1 MRDFLLQRFDG
12 IRYFEKARYGTQK
25 VLSSLL
31 AVALRS
37 EVAVSKVSKYILI
50 ADDSEVVRRGVR
62 NILTSTSWEVCGEAI
77 DGPDAIQK
85 ATELLPDLVLL
96 DISMPGLSG
105 LDVARLLRE
114 KVPATCILVMSQ
126 HDPSVLL
133 PRALEAGAHACIDK
147 SRLALDLVPAIE
159 RIQAT

>member
-1 MRDFLLQRFDG
+1 VGREFAPIMR
-12 IRYFEKARYGTQK
+12 
-25 VLSSLL
+25 
-31 AVALRS
+31 
-37 EVAVSKVSKYILI
+37 ILI
-50 ADDSEVVRRGVR
+50 ADDSEIVRHGVR
-62 NILTSTSWEVCGEAI
+62 SILSPTSCEICGEAI

-114 KVPATCILVMSQ
+114 RLPATKILIMSQ
-126 HDPSVLL
+126 HDPAVLL

-159 RIQAT
+159 RIQSI

>member
-1 MRDFLLQRFDG
+1 VILSLVGREFAPIMR
-12 IRYFEKARYGTQK
+12 
-25 VLSSLL
+25 
-31 AVALRS
+31 
-37 EVAVSKVSKYILI
+37 ILI
-50 ADDSEVVRRGVR
+50 ADDSEIVRHGVR
-62 NILTSTSWEVCGEAI
+62 SILSPTSCEICGEAI

-114 KVPATCILVMSQ
+114 RLPATKILIMSQ
-126 HDPSVLL
+126 HDPAVLL

-159 RIQAT
+159 RLQAA

>member
-1 MRDFLLQRFDG
+1 MR
-12 IRYFEKARYGTQK
+12 
-25 VLSSLL
+25 
-31 AVALRS
+31 
-37 EVAVSKVSKYILI
+37 ILI

-62 NILTSTSWEVCGEAI
+62 NILAPTSWEICGEAR

-114 KVPATCILVMSQ
+114 KLPATTILIMSQ
-126 HDPSVLL
+126 HDPAVLL

-159 RIQAT
+159 RFQAA

>member
-1 MRDFLLQRFDG
+1 MR
-12 IRYFEKARYGTQK
+12 IRMNPPQSLGDTLSGTGA
-25 VLSSLL
+25 SSPTIM
-31 AVALRS
+31 R
-37 EVAVSKVSKYILI
+37 ILI

-62 NILTSTSWEVCGEAI
+62 NILAPTSCEICGEAI

-85 ATELLPDLVLL
+85 ATQLLPDLVLL

-114 KVPATCILVMSQ
+114 KVPATSILVMSQ

-159 RIQAT
+159 RFQAA

>member
-1 MRDFLLQRFDG
+1 MR
-12 IRYFEKARYGTQK
+12 
-25 VLSSLL
+25 
-31 AVALRS
+31 
-37 EVAVSKVSKYILI
+37 ILI

-62 NILTSTSWEVCGEAI
+62 NILAPTSWEVCGEAI

-85 ATELLPDLVLL
+85 ATQLLPDLILL

-114 KVPATCILVMSQ
+114 KVPAIRILVMSQ

-133 PRALEAGAHACIDK
+133 PRALEAGAHACLDK

-159 RIQAT
+159 RIQAA

>member
-1 MRDFLLQRFDG
+1 MR
-12 IRYFEKARYGTQK
+12 
-25 VLSSLL
+25 
-31 AVALRS
+31 
-37 EVAVSKVSKYILI
+37 ILI

-114 KVPATCILVMSQ
+114 KVPATSILVMSQ

-133 PRALEAGAHACIDK
+133 PRALEAGAQACIDK

-159 RIQAT
+159 RIQAA